1 MATQANTARH
11 DAPSGALATT
21 AQLPKE
27 KVDLIVRAAQE
38 VIDGRWDGEFPLA
51 VFQTGSGTQTNMRQE
66 LSMLPT
72 ITVDQAKGFSSS
84 CSEQFSADAATK
96 SSIWR
101 GSMFSGKPAKSSQ
114 TKRRR
119 QCLSRRVYPR

>member
-66 LSMLPT
+66 LSMSTRRRALALHA
-72 ITVDQAKGFSSS
+72 QSSS
-84 CSEQFSADAATK
+84 QRT
-96 SSIWR
+96 
-101 GSMFSGKPAKSSQ
+101 
-114 TKRRR
+114 RRR
-119 QCLSRRVYPR
+119 NRRSGEGQCFPVSRQNTRRRKGEGNA